1 MMELGFPKIETEVED
16 EGKEYSVK
24 LVPWLSWNEW
34 NWVRECLFSSSTES
48 INEAL
53 KRISAWRSRGCLPIV
68 IEVTASII
76 EIQLKDPFFRLGS
89 SNEAVDSDE
98 ILSMLHCMSI
108 LRLVNGV
115 VEKTRKKSEV
125 SIADAANAIGIPRML
140 IDIRH
145 ESSHRNL
152 PSLNI
157 VRLASVKALDWLKSY
172 YWEPQKNSLPFNTDG
187 STNIKEEIKS
197 RLHELASQLTT
208 KQGSEPPSKK
218 AKRSKK
224 QVKRTL
230 LVLVQL
236 YSSFPMEVV
245 AMMLEFLCIS
255 GGDEA
260 GPVDCS
266 KISAS
271 AADIWKLLVTRIA
284 SKEPEFLLMILSEL
298 LQMIGTRETRAL
310 ETGLYRLSAS
320 QYKAE
325 NRLLEYLSSLVPWL
339 IDRLKKGKGPSKIGS
354 GDKNLMELLRKC
366 LLVSYPGNTHLS
378 ESAILLAQML
388 GNENLVIKLKKLSN
402 LRLPSITYA
411 EECSSLPG
419 VEKILYEQEVSISEA
434 AKKLELLKLRR
445 AKGNS
450 GNTTAMPASARERES
465 TWKEAEFW
473 NACPIGMLPRVL
485 GSTSVLPVLDPQIK
499 RPEDVQVTETSRCS
513 KRQAN
518 CDVESLEI
526 STLNEI
532 KSSEAEDLKGYLMIG
547 GVWKKVRQE
556 EIHAIESAIRILV

>member
-1 MMELGFPKIETEVED
+1 M
-16 EGKEYSVK
+16 
-24 LVPWLSWNEW
+24 
-34 NWVRECLFSSSTES
+34 
-48 INEAL
+48 
-53 KRISAWRSRGCLPIV
+53 
-68 IEVTASII
+68 
-76 EIQLKDPFFRLGS
+76 
-89 SNEAVDSDE
+89 
-98 ILSMLHCMSI
+98 
-108 LRLVNGV
+108 
-115 VEKTRKKSEV
+115 
-125 SIADAANAIGIPRML
+125 
-140 IDIRH
+140 
-145 ESSHRNL
+145 
-152 PSLNI
+152 
-157 VRLASVKALDWLKSY
+157 
-172 YWEPQKNSLPFNTDG
+172 
-187 STNIKEEIKS
+187 
-197 RLHELASQLTT
+197 
-208 KQGSEPPSKK
+208 
-218 AKRSKK
+218 
-224 QVKRTL
+224 
-230 LVLVQL
+230 
-236 YSSFPMEVV
+236 
-245 AMMLEFLCIS
+245 
-255 GGDEA
+255 
-260 GPVDCS
+260 
-266 KISAS
+266 
-271 AADIWKLLVTRIA
+271 VTRIA

-310 ETGLYRLSAS
+310 ETGLYRLSTS

-339 IDRLKKGKGPSKIGS
+339 IDRLKKGKGPGKIGS

-450 GNTTAMPASARERES
+450 GNTTTMPA
-465 TWKEAEFW
+465 KAEFW

-485 GSTSVLPVLDPQIK
+485 GSTSVLPD
-499 RPEDVQVTETSRCS
+499 EQVTETSRCS

-556 EIHAIESAIRILV
+556 EIHVIESAIRILV

>member
-1 MMELGFPKIETEVED
+1 MELGFPKLETEVED

-24 LVPWLSWNEW
+24 EKSIQLRKRV
-34 NWVRECLFSSSTES
+34 FSSSRES

-98 ILSMLHCMSI
+98 VLSMLYCMSI

-115 VEKTRKKSEV
+115 VEKTWKKTEV

-157 VRLASVKALDWLKSY
+157 VRLASVKRKADMDLGWAG
-172 YWEPQKNSLPFNTDG
+172 SLL
-187 STNIKEEIKS
+187 S
-197 RLHELASQLTT
+197 
-208 KQGSEPPSKK
+208 
-218 AKRSKK
+218 SKK

-255 GGDEA
+255 GCDEV
-260 GPVDCS
+260 GHVDCS
-266 KISAS
+266 KISAN
-271 AADIWKLLVTRIA
+271 ATDIWKLMVTRIA
-284 SKEPEFLLMILSEL
+284 SKGI
-298 LQMIGTRETRAL
+298 
-310 ETGLYRLSAS
+310 SANDT
-320 QYKAE
+320 QVKAE

-339 IDRLKKGKGPSKIGS
+339 IDRLKKGKGPGKIGS
-354 GDKNLMELLRKC
+354 GDKNLIELLRKC
-366 LLVSYPGNTHLS
+366 LLVSYPGHTHLS

-434 AKKLELLKLRR
+434 AKKLELLKL
-445 AKGNS
+445 
-450 GNTTAMPASARERES
+450 
-465 TWKEAEFW
+465 
-473 NACPIGMLPRVL
+473 PRGKKLSFGTHVPL
-485 GSTSVLPVLDPQIK
+485 VCCLVFLVQQVVHPVLDPQIK
-499 RPEDVQVTETSRCS
+499 MPEDEQVTETSRYS

-532 KSSEAEDLKGYLMIG
+532 KSSEAKDLKGYLMIG
-547 GVWKKVRQE
+547 GVWKNVRRGD
-556 EIHAIESAIRILV
+556 SCY

>member
-1 MMELGFPKIETEVED
+1 MELGFPKLETEVED

-34 NWVRECLFSSSTES
+34 NWVRECLFSSSRES

-98 ILSMLHCMSI
+98 VLSMLHCMSI

-115 VEKTRKKSEV
+115 VEKTRKKTEV

-172 YWEPQKNSLPFNTDG
+172 YWEPQKNSLPFNTYG

-197 RLHELASQLTT
+197 RLHELASHLTT

-230 LVLVQL
+230 LVVVQL

-255 GGDEA
+255 GGDEV

-266 KISAS
+266 KISAN
-271 AADIWKLLVTRIA
+271 ATDIWKLMVTRIA

-339 IDRLKKGKGPSKIGS
+339 IDRLKKGKGPGKIGS
-354 GDKNLMELLRKC
+354 GDKNLMELLMKC

-419 VEKILYEQEVSISEA
+419 VQKILHEQEVSICEA

-450 GNTTAMPASARERES
+450 GNTTAMPASARDKES

-499 RPEDVQVTETSRCS
+499 MLEDEQVTETSRCS

>member
-1 MMELGFPKIETEVED
+1 MELGFPKIETEVED

-24 LVPWLSWNEW
+24 FVPWLSWNEW
-34 NWVRECLFSSSTES
+34 NWVRECLFSSSAES
-48 INEAL
+48 INAAL
-53 KRISAWRSRGCLPIV
+53 KRISAWRGRGCLPIA

-98 ILSMLHCMSI
+98 ILSMLHCMFI
-108 LRLVNGV
+108 VRLVNGV
-115 VEKTRKKSEV
+115 IEKTRKKTEV

-152 PSLNI
+152 PSLNM

-172 YWEPQKNSLPFNTDG
+172 YWEPQKNSLPFNMDG
-187 STNIKEEIKS
+187 SSNIKEEIKS
-197 RLHELASQLTT
+197 ILHELAFHLTT

-245 AMMLEFLCIS
+245 AVMLEILCNS
-255 GGDEA
+255 GGEEV
-260 GPVDCS
+260 GPVDYS

-271 AADIWKLLVTRIA
+271 ATHIWKLIVTRFV
-284 SKEPEFLLMILSEL
+284 SKEPEFLLMILNRL
-298 LQMIGTRETRAL
+298 LEMIETRETRAL
-310 ETGLYRLSAS
+310 ETGLYRLSAL

-325 NRLLEYLSSLVPWL
+325 NRLLEYLSSMVPWL
-339 IDRLKKGKGPSKIGS
+339 IDRLKKGKGPSKMSS
-354 GDKNLMELLRKC
+354 GDENLMELLRKC

-378 ESAILLAQML
+378 ESAVLLAQML
-388 GNENLVIKLKKLSN
+388 GNENVVKKLKKLSN

-419 VEKILYEQEVSISEA
+419 VEKILFEQEVSISEA
-434 AKKLELLKLRR
+434 AKKVELLKLRR

-450 GNTTAMPASARERES
+450 RNTTAQPASTREKES
-465 TWKEAEFW
+465 TWKVAEFW
-473 NACPIGMLPRVL
+473 NTCPIGMLPRVL
-485 GSTSVLPVLDPQIK
+485 GSTGVLPVLDPQIK
-499 RPEDVQVTETSRCS
+499 MPEDEQVTETSCCN

-526 STLNEI
+526 STFNKL
-532 KSSEAEDLKGYLMIG
+532 KSNEAEDLKGYLMIG
-547 GVWKKVRQE
+547 GVSKKVRQE
-556 EIHAIESAIRILV
+556 EIHAIESAVRILV